1 MTENSNI
8 DSDDV
13 VNSLSTEELKTQNRR
28 MRAALTSLTTKFED
42 DRNKLLSKIADE
54 EGKKKIISEYEDKL
68 ADMDVLLE
76 ELDRKETEL
85 AEIQMENE
93 ACMEYEE
100 MVEGMAEEILRMENE
115 KIKLNKKYKS
125 MEEVLEVQE
134 GYTENL
140 EQFN

>member
-1 MTENSNI
+1 
-8 DSDDV
+8 
-13 VNSLSTEELKTQNRR
+13 
-28 MRAALTSLTTKFED
+28 
-42 DRNKLLSKIADE
+42 
-54 EGKKKIISEYEDKL
+54 
-68 ADMDVLLE
+68 
-76 ELDRKETEL
+76 
-85 AEIQMENE
+85 MENE